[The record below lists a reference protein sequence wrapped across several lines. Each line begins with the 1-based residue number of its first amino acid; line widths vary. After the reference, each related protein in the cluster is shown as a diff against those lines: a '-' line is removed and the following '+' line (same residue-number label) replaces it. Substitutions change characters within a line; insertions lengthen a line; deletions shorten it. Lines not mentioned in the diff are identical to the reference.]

1 MRIKISLPEW
11 DLSIEI
17 EGRDEIVTTLFDFA
31 IKTLLKV
38 KEIITGNIG

>member
-1 MRIKISLPEW
+1 MKIKVSLPEW

-17 EGRDEIVTTLFDFA
+17 EGRDEIVTSLFDFA

-38 KEIITGNIG
+38 REIITGNIE